1 MSSDGIYPPAS
12 VSWRVNRE
20 AALLLGGGRALLMQ
34 LAHPL
39 VARGVDEHSDFR
51 RRPVRRLQRT
61 LSLTLALSF
70 GTRPEALAA
79 ARAINLTHQG
89 VRGAGY
95 SARDPELLLWVHATL
110 VDTALV
116 AYTTFVGPLSDG
128 EREAYV
134 RESRTVGELLGIP
147 ATAFAADLAA
157 FDAYLELMTRSV
169 LSVDERARA
178 LARTVL
184 TPPLRLPSGAG
195 FPLRAVTAGLLPA
208 GLREAYGLPWGRPQ
222 RAAFALARDGFRR
235 VGPLVPRPLRNV
247 PQARIAERRIRS
259 SKEIGHGG

>member
-1 MSSDGIYPPAS
+1 MSWDGLYPPGS

-20 AALLLGGGRALLMQ
+20 SALLMGGGRALLMQ

-51 RRPVRRLQRT
+51 QRPVRRLLRT

-79 ARAINLTHQG
+79 ARAINQTHHG
-89 VRGAGY
+89 VSGAGY

-116 AYTTFVGPLSDG
+116 AYTTFVGPLGDG
-128 EREAYV
+128 ERQAYV

-147 ATAFAADLAA
+147 PAAFAADLAA
-157 FDAYLELMTRSV
+157 FDAYLERVTRNE
-169 LSVDERARA
+169 LSVDERARS
-178 LARTVL
+178 LAQAVFK
-184 TPPLRLPSGAG
+184 PPLRLPSGAG
-195 FPLRAVTAGLLPA
+195 FPLRAITAGLLPVR
-208 GLREAYGLPWGRPQ
+208 LREAYRLPWGRPQ
-222 RAAFALARDGFRR
+222 RAAFALARGGLRR
-235 VGPLVPRPLRNV
+235 VGPLVPRQLRDV